1 MSIILHITYF
11 CQPKRI
17 FLMRLLLLC
26 RSARIQRQVLLLL
39 IACMLLAAKPGTAVS
54 QSAIELSTEALPD
67 FREVLTGHFS
77 DVQYYY
83 VSASGLDDPL
93 HLAADAPF
101 KVSVECHDGFS
112 PTLTLEHGDGEVDH
126 VRVYVRLFPDAEG
139 TFEGAILHASGEAEE
154 KSLSVSG
161 SSISDM
167 IPEGYYETATGTGSQ
182 LKTQLHQ
189 VISGHSVQSYSQ
201 LWDHFTVTDATFDG
215 KVWDIYSHTPCEE
228 PPYVFT
234 FYDDQDTGTGGTEEG
249 DVYNREHTMPR
260 SWFGGQVNPMHTD
273 LFHIYPV
280 DKWVNA
286 RRANYPYGAV
296 DAADWTSMIGGKLG
310 PNVAGSYSGTAFE
323 PVDEY
328 KGDLARAFLYM
339 VTRYE
344 DRISSWAYTE
354 YGNAMLDHQAY
365 PGYEPWVIDML
376 LDWHENDPVSQKE
389 ILRNQE
395 VYDIQGNRNPFVDHP
410 EFVEM
415 IWGDTTVHVGNDLQG
430 SSIRIYPNPA
440 VDEVFIES
448 MDEML
453 ALRVFSATGALMLDR
468 QPAGTQ
474 ARLSTGSWPS
484 GVYVLRVYG
493 RAATDSRRI
502 LVK

>member
-1 MSIILHITYF
+1 MPQTTLQH
-11 CQPKRI
+11 P
-17 FLMRLLLLC
+17 
-26 RSARIQRQVLLLL
+26 ARIQRCVLLLL
-39 IACMLLAAKPGTAVS
+39 IACALLVAMPGTAAS
-54 QSAIELSTEALPD
+54 QPAIELSREELPD

-83 VSASGLDDPL
+83 VSASGLDEPL
-93 HLAADAPF
+93 HLAADDPF

-112 PTLTLEHGDGEVDH
+112 PELTLDHHNGEVDE
-126 VRVYVRLFPDAEG
+126 VRIYVRLFPEAEG
-139 TFEGAILHASGEAEE
+139 TFEGSIAHSSGDADEQ
-154 KSLSVSG
+154 SLAVSG
-161 SSISDM
+161 GGVDNL
-167 IPEGYYETATGTGSQ
+167 IPEGYYANATGTGSE
-182 LKTQLHQ
+182 LKTQLHGI
-189 VISGHSVQSYSQ
+189 ISGHAVQSYAQ

-215 KVWDIYSHTPCEE
+215 KVWDIYSYTPCEE

-234 FYDDQDTGTGGTEEG
+234 FYDDQDSGTGGTEEG

-296 DAADWTSMIGGKLG
+296 DNADWTSMIGGKLG
-310 PNVAGSYSGTAFE
+310 PNIAGGYAGTAFE

-344 DRISSWAYTE
+344 DRISGWTYNES
-354 YGNAMLDHQAY
+354 GNAMLDHQTY
-365 PGYEPWVIDML
+365 PGYEPWVIDLL
-376 LDWHENDPVSQKE
+376 LDWHEQDPVSQKE
-389 ILRNQE
+389 ILRNEE
-395 VYDIQGNRNPFVDHP
+395 VYAIQGNRNPFVDHP
-410 EFVEM
+410 EFVER
-415 IWGDTTVHVGNDLQG
+415 IWGDTTVHVGDELQDYPL
-430 SSIRIYPNPA
+430 RVYPNPA

-448 MDEML
+448 PYEML
-453 ALRVFSATGALMLDR
+453 RLRVFSPTGALMLD
-468 QPAGTQ
+468 QASAGTQ

-484 GVYVLRVYG
+484 GIYVLRVYG
-493 RAATDSRRI
+493 RETAVTRR
-502 LVK
+502 LVVR